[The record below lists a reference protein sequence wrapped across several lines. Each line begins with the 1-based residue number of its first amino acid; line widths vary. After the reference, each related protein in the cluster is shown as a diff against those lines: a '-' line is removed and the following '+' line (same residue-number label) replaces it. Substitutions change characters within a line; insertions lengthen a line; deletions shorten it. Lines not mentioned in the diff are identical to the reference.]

1 MPRSAVEVCVWVVEE
16 NDRGHE
22 SGDKTDGD
30 RLDTDPARR
39 SAWGFAKC
47 EKGHSD
53 RATGLSRAQRPLAVA
68 QLFLP
73 DHLAQETGVGSA

>member
-16 NDRGHE
+16 IDRGHE

-53 RATGLSRAQRPLAVA
+53 GATG
-68 QLFLP
+68 
-73 DHLAQETGVGSA
+73 

>member
-1 MPRSAVEVCVWVVEE
+1 MPRSAVEVCVWMVEE

-53 RATGLSRAQRPLAVA
+53 RALDCRVRSDRWPSRSC
-68 QLFLP
+68 FC
-73 DHLAQETGVGSA
+73 